1 MAIALN
7 RGNAHSTRSSLK
19 SIARVGQTPAASV
32 WEPAVREP
40 RVNRVRT
47 LDSVARTHNETL
59 SNGRVLSSLLRLLN
73 LWVAGKAF
81 EATWLSVLCSVRQYF
96 LAFYSLALMPQ
107 MSQ

>member
-1 MAIALN
+1 HLCGSLQCANHA
-7 RGNAHSTRSSLK
+7 STESELSTQSL
-19 SIARVGQTPAASV
+19 
-32 WEPAVREP
+32 EH
-40 RVNRVRT
+40 
-47 LDSVARTHNETL
+47 HNETL

-107 MSQ
+107 MSQSPLLQSLALRLFPTPSRLTKSF